1 MTFQW
6 PWQFDFP
13 PFFTIQPNLVT
24 REKQLQAW
32 CRLVIDYCQ
41 FHRIYSFDLNEVAKS
56 ELFYNG
62 KINRRLDETG
72 IRTVFN
78 ALEQQKHVEWT
89 DKGKNRCHVYWRR
102 PDEWGQ
108 LIYEWA
114 SSNGLLNSVFTL
126 HDLVQGEDTA
136 NECSLSNKI
145 ADPNGN
151 FSISLVGSGR
161 SGESNSVLRRS
172 ASRRIC
178 RDRRRKIRC

>member
-136 NECSLSNKI
+136 NESFHSLDRDVLVKAI
-145 ADPNGN
+145 Q
-151 FSISLVGSGR
+151 SLEGQRRAVFVEIEGEKSG
-161 SGESNSVLRRS
+161 VKFL
-172 ASRRIC
+172 
-178 RDRRRKIRC
+178 